1 MDLHF
6 DSVDPLQAERKL
18 AGNEVPYSP
27 LSTPSAKGRT
37 QEMSKHFQLFDS
49 LVRSCISRP
58 GLPGAQLAH
67 CTREGKV
74 RDGTANTQAA
84 RALSAPS
91 PGKQDGKLCCL
102 AAPEPVCTFKSHNDQ
117 SQQVPRHGVP
127 STGGLAGGTHM
138 PPSMPAVSR
147 AIQK

>member
-1 MDLHF
+1 MDLCF
-6 DSVDPLQAERKL
+6 DSVDPLQAEGKL
-18 AGNEVPYSP
+18 AGNEVPYSH
-27 LSTPSAKGRT
+27 LSTPCAKGRT

-49 LVRSCISRP
+49 LVRNWISRP
-58 GLPGAQLAH
+58 GLPGTQL
-67 CTREGKV
+67 TELGKV
-74 RDGTANTQAA
+74 SDGTADTQVA

-91 PGKQDGKLCCL
+91 PGKQGWKLCRL
-102 AAPEPVCTFKSHNDQ
+102 AAPEPVCTFMSHNDQ
-117 SQQVPRHGVP
+117 FQQVPRHGVP